1 MQLDKLYFERE
12 LIPVSFDAGD
22 LDIFTEKKLAESH
35 YKKAGYAVIQG
46 LDFENNMVSAL
57 KNEFSYL
64 DPYLKVKLGHAKG
77 SSSITAYGDKVLQYI
92 SRQEVM
98 LMLYLCRLCS
108 YLGGPG
114 FPDFIVIDQQT
125 RKWFLVVVAEELP
138 PEYVLFMFMAKLLG
152 KCEIK
157 ISNIQ
162 RAGIQKQMAIDIKD
176 VFENISKTERFKGF
190 SGGIEDEVYRLR
202 NLKDPDA
209 KDELSF
215 LEEQTYKMPFF
226 LIKKWLK
233 EGRAEKDDVLLTY
246 ENFEKS
252 NRKMK
257 DIIER
262 LSGEMRNDNDYKA
275 IGNSKDEETL
285 KKKFDWLMET
295 FGMGESRAK
304 ELLGL
309 LV

>member
-12 LIPVSFDAGD
+12 LMPVTFDASD
-22 LDIFTEKKLAESH
+22 LDIFTERKLIESH
-35 YKKAGYAVIQG
+35 YKKLGYIVIQG

-64 DPYLKVKLGHAKG
+64 DPYLKVKLGHARG
-77 SSSITAYGDKVLQYI
+77 LATAYASQLSACMGRKEI
-92 SRQEVM
+92 M

-114 FPDFIVIDQQT
+114 FPDFIIINPQT
-125 RKWFLVVVAEELP
+125 KKWFLAVVAEELP
-138 PEYVLFMFMAKLLG
+138 PEYVMFMFMTKLLNI
-152 KCEIK
+152 CEIK

-162 RAGIQKQMAIDIKD
+162 RAGLQKEIAIDIKS
-176 VFENISKTERFKGF
+176 VFENISKTERFRSF

-202 NLKDPDA
+202 NLKDPDV

-233 EGRAEKDDVLLTY
+233 EGRAEKDDVLLSY

-252 NRKMK
+252 NRKTK

-262 LSGEMRNDNDYKA
+262 LSGEMHNDNDYRA
-275 IGNSKDEETL
+275 MGNGKDEETL
-285 KKKFDWLMET
+285 KKKFDWLMKT
-295 FGMGESRAK
+295 FGIGESRAK

-309 LV
+309 VI